1 MLTVD
6 LEKKMT
12 KENRQT
18 VTPEELLVIR
28 EYDQHANLLDNEAMN
43 RVGLNKNIVAGKS
56 VKESAYRKKQMT
68 EKYNQEKVFHISQ
81 IESICKKY
89 YLKFLEADRYE
100 GTIDDQLP
108 TKISNF
114 EAAYGDQCDSR
125 NTFIAAPVRS
135 FRLEEKPK
143 DPLMFYR
150 INDEYYYLIHK
161 WGNDLSVFRR
171 ILSIL
176 SNSVWSFIL
185 IAFIFPL
192 VFLLIPHDLGV
203 IMWIA
208 SSIVSLTVILSN
220 NSTVGWSVDSNRGFG
235 SPATIIRPNR
245 WDSPYRY
252 SS

>member
-28 EYDQHANLLDNEAMN
+28 EHDQHADLLDNEVMN
-43 RVGLNKNIVAGKS
+43 RVGLNKNIAAGKS
-56 VKESAYRKKQMT
+56 VKESVYRKKQMT

-89 YLKFLEADRYE
+89 HLKFLEADRYE
-100 GTIDDQLP
+100 GAIDDQLP

-114 EAAYGDQCDSR
+114 ETAYGDQCNSR
-125 NTFIAAPVRS
+125 NTFIAAPARS
-135 FRLEEKPK
+135 FRLEERPK
-143 DPLMFYR
+143 DPLMFYK

-171 ILSIL
+171 MLSVL
-176 SNSVWSFIL
+176 SNPVWSYIL
-185 IAFIFPL
+185 VAFVFPL
-192 VFLLIPHDLGV
+192 VFLLINHPVGLV
-203 IMWIA
+203 TYIA
-208 SSIVSLTVILSN
+208 FSIVMSAVILTHN
-220 NSTVGWSVDSNRGFG
+220 YIEGWGVDYDSFG
-235 SPATIIRPNR
+235 SPMTIVKPNQ
-245 WDSPYRY
+245 WDSPY
-252 SS
+252 SFSI